1 MEDKTKHIELAEKI
15 VLILREAQEKEEIS
29 FTQAIELLIKM
40 AMSLSFGGIKS
51 KAEILELALK
61 TIVQTFAAFEDDEKL
76 SLPVE

>member
-1 MEDKTKHIELAEKI
+1 
-15 VLILREAQEKEEIS
+15 
-29 FTQAIELLIKM
+29 M